1 MKTAVLEGRGGGTRW
16 FNARNALNVDKMHQ
30 FKIARQV
37 FHQKSVLYTD
47 GALPCPRHGRV
58 PAFNGIKMTR
68 EEFANFLKK
77 LKTANDNGQD
87 IDAIVKENEHRNVYF
102 YNDGCIKKILASEK
116 NLMLTT
122 DLINAALNLVGS
134 DRIENPQLVNP
145 FIPGELGYRSVEP
158 DLLLINDR
166 GNGVPRDRISI
177 DVQHENNDSLYSDRL
192 VLYVARLTGSMEKPG
207 DFTPLEN
214 LHVVS
219 FQFFDAF
226 KGSPNYLHTVQL
238 RNQEQRV
245 YFERQTVTLVEVNK
259 FLKHAEQFAGDR
271 SRIAQWLRAID
282 TLNKEADFSEFAG
295 DPVFRVLQN
304 EVKLCNFSA
313 GYMLSNIMKD
323 IDKSYWEY
331 GAARKKAKEVA
342 KNLLLDG
349 DSVEKVSRN
358 TGLPQSTVLELKKE
372 IESPDT

>member
-1 MKTAVLEGRGGGTRW
+1 M
-16 FNARNALNVDKMHQ
+16 
-30 FKIARQV
+30 I
-37 FHQKSVLYTD
+37 
-47 GALPCPRHGRV
+47 
-58 PAFNGIKMTR
+58 R
-68 EEFANFLKK
+68 EEFAIFLKK

-87 IDAIVKENEHRNVYF
+87 IGAIVKEHEHRNVYF
-102 YNDGCIKKILASEK
+102 YNDGSIKKILASEK

-134 DRIENPQLVNP
+134 DRI
-145 FIPGELGYRSVEP
+145 
-158 DLLLINDR
+158 
-166 GNGVPRDRISI
+166 SI
-177 DVQHENNDSLYSDRL
+177 DVQHENNDSLYSDRQ
-192 VLYVARLTGSMEKPG
+192 VLYVARLTGSMEKTG

-245 YFERQTVTLVEVNK
+245 YFERQTVTLIEVNK

-282 TLNKEADFSEFAG
+282 TLNRETDFSEFAG

-304 EVKLCNFSA
+304 EVKLCNSSA
-313 GYMLSNIMKD
+313 RYMLSNMMKD

-342 KNLLLDG
+342 KNFLLDG
-349 DSVEKVSRN
+349 LPIEMVARN
-358 TGLPQSTVLELKKE
+358 MGLPQSTVLELKKE
-372 IESPDT
+372 IDSPDT